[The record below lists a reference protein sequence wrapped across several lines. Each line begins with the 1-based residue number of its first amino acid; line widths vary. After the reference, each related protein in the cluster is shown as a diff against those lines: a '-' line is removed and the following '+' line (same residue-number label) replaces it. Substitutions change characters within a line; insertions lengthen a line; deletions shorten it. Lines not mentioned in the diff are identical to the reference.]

1 MAVRGA
7 MFFFWKK
14 ILSPNF
20 IVKKLIDPKVTT
32 KKPEPAVLNEKFEE
46 ILAIFQVQKRN
57 LLNFVSHG
65 KQILAQLEKT

>member
-1 MAVRGA
+1 M
-7 MFFFWKK
+7 K
-14 ILSPNF
+14 
-20 IVKKLIDPKVTT
+20 T
-32 KKPEPAVLNEKFEE
+32 KKPKPAVLNEKFEE